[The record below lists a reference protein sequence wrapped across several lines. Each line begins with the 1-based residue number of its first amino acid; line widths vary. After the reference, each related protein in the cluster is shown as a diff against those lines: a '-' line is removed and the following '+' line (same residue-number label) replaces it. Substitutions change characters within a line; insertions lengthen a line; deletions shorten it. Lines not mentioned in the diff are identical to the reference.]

1 MEEEKR
7 ESVREN
13 ILEQSVPNRRAV
25 RFNYGLEP
33 AIFALYFAF
42 YLTNA
47 VLQNQ
52 IIKQLCLVKGYNM
65 TICTHLN
72 TDDFTKAVEE
82 EIQPEVAQIN
92 MSILLLNS
100 IFPAFFSLILGSWS
114 DIFGR
119 KKILMLSFT
128 GYTCTIGLIMLF
140 SYISDNV
147 KLLTPWTFF
156 FAEMPMTF
164 LGGWTTLDIAVCCYV
179 SDLSNERNRSI
190 RLGTITLLNFL
201 ASATAYFS
209 SSYILGAS
217 NITFVFAVAFSCAT
231 LAFLWALFITDE
243 TIEAPSD
250 MSCIEQ
256 VKEIFSLRRVQ
267 EIFGSLVKRRPEKCR
282 QTLWGLMVIPIL
294 VVFTMHGNGTLNY
307 LFVREKFAWSLRE
320 WTTFESTNTIISVS
334 GLFIGLLVLKKTFN
348 FSDLTLG
355 VIGLLSSL
363 IDAFMKAFAEKSYIL
378 YLSSGITLFRLLS
391 TPMFRSVMSVAV
403 PHHEIGKVYSLTTC
417 FEALSG
423 LGAGPLY
430 TAIYNNTFTVFPGAY
445 HLLSA
450 GIFAFN
456 LVLSAFIVRWKLQ
469 GVTNQYE

>member
-1 MEEEKR
+1 MQEEKV

-13 ILEQSVPNRRAV
+13 ILDKPVPTRRAV

-33 AIFALYFAF
+33 ALFALYFAF
-42 YLTNA
+42 NLTNA
-47 VLQNQ
+47 ILQNQ
-52 IIKQLCLVKGYNM
+52 ILKQTCLMRGYNM
-65 TICTHLN
+65 THLN

-82 EIQPEVAQIN
+82 EIQPAVARIN

-100 IFPAFFSLILGSWS
+100 IFPALFSLILGSWS

-119 KKILMLSFT
+119 KKILMLAFT
-128 GYTCTIGLIMLF
+128 GYTCTIGLITLF

-147 KLLTPWTFF
+147 TPLTPWIYF

-164 LGGWTTLDIAVCCYV
+164 MGGWTTLDIAVCCYV
-179 SDLSNERNRSI
+179 ADLSNEQNRSI
-190 RLGTITLLNFL
+190 RLGTITFLNFL
-201 ASATAYFS
+201 ASAVAYFS
-209 SSYILGAS
+209 SSYILAVS
-217 NITFVFAVAFSCAT
+217 NITFVFVVAFSCAV
-231 LAFLWALFITDE
+231 LAFLWAIFIIDE
-243 TIEAPSD
+243 TITAPADVSPF
-250 MSCIEQ
+250 EQ
-256 VKEIFSLRRVQ
+256 VKEIFSPSRIQ
-267 EIFGSLVKRRPEKCR
+267 EIFLTMCKRRPQKCR
-282 QTLWGLMVIPIL
+282 KTLWALMSIPIL

-307 LFVREKFAWSLRE
+307 LFVREKFEWSLRE

-334 GLFIGLLVLKKTFN
+334 GLFVGLVVLKKMFN
-348 FSDLTLG
+348 FSDITLG
-355 VIGLLSSL
+355 VIGLGSSL
-363 IDAFMKAFAEKSYIL
+363 VDALMKAFAGKSYLL

-430 TAIYNNTFTVFPGAY
+430 TVIYNNTFTSFAGAY

-450 GIFAFN
+450 AIFSFN
-456 LVLSAFIVRWKLQ
+456 LILCAFIVKWKSQ